1 MLNSVP
7 SRDDHSTP
15 PPGRVRLRPDERRRQ
30 LLGIGLRKFVE
41 RPAMD
46 LSLDEVATEAGV
58 SRCLLFHYFPTKA
71 LFHEAVVAAAGRRVL
86 RTVRPD
92 PDASGEEA
100 IRQLAERFIAQIV
113 RRHDFYLA
121 LVYGQS
127 GPLADLDDP
136 GATATSLRSGI
147 AEHVCRALPA
157 TDPRVAHAWVAY
169 VEDRALH
176 IPPDSELK
184 ADVGAEAEHCV
195 AALLALTVLRD

>member
-15 PPGRVRLRPDERRRQ
+15 PTGRVRLSPDERRRQ

-58 SRCLLFHYFPTKA
+58 SRGLLFHYFPTKA
-71 LFHEAVVAAAGRRVL
+71 LFHAAVVAAAGRRVL

-127 GPLADLDDP
+127 GPLADLAARHGWYDQAHFSNDFRAMLGCTP
-136 GATATSLRSGI
+136 GEYATKHR
-147 AEHVCRALPA
+147 R
-157 TDPRVAHAWVAY
+157 
-169 VEDRALH
+169 
-176 IPPDSELK
+176 
-184 ADVGAEAEHCV
+184 
-195 AALLALTVLRD
+195 

>member
-15 PPGRVRLRPDERRRQ
+15 PPGRVRLSPDERRRQ

-46 LSLDEVATEAGV
+46 LSLDEVATEAGG
-58 SRCLLFHYFPTKA
+58 SRGLHFPTKA

-169 VEDRALH
+169 VEDRALQL
-176 IPPDSELK
+176 PPGSELH
-184 ADVGAEAEHCV
+184 ALTTHCV
-195 AALLALTVLRD
+195 TALRALSRIS